1 MSKEISG
8 KGILKGSIKNDIGLE
23 MTHYGHP
30 EELKVKVLGYVSD
43 KYVEYVKSIEDRK
56 DEFIEKIYSDLLTLD
71 WYELDCIDKMDK
83 ETIADLVCNES
94 SLFQLMRNVYNPK
107 FSFKSNDTTIYMSL
121 GDIIYE
127 EHEIC
132 EKYFN
137 IKPIFAVLYENER
150 DVFEYIMHELIE
162 EYREEDMDNPDA
174 DLDQDDY
181 FHILLEYISDSYT
194 SNKYRDIVF
203 TAPVVCALLNTLPI
217 DRKRLIKGLGLED
230 FANYIQ

>member
-1 MSKEISG
+1 
-8 KGILKGSIKNDIGLE
+8 
-23 MTHYGHP
+23 
-30 EELKVKVLGYVSD
+30 
-43 KYVEYVKSIEDRK
+43 
-56 DEFIEKIYSDLLTLD
+56 
-71 WYELDCIDKMDK
+71 MDK